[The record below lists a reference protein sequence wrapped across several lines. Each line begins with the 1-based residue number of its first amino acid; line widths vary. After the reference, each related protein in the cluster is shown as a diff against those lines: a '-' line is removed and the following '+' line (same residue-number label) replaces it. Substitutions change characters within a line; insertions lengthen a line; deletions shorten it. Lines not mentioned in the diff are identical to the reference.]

1 MITAGIDVGAVT
13 TKVVI
18 LKEGK
23 VIGDSIVSTGIEQK
37 KSAEQALDEAI
48 KKAGI
53 SRSDIERITAT
64 GTGSKMIDFAS
75 AEVTDVEADAVGVN
89 SLYPQA
95 RTVIDVGAEQG
106 LGIKVD
112 EEGRAIDFAINERC
126 AAGTG
131 AFTEAMSRALEV
143 KVEDMGELS
152 RKSTKD
158 VQINAQCA
166 VFAESEV
173 VSLIHAQTAK
183 PDIARAIN
191 DAIAGRIT
199 SMVRRVG
206 VEKDVALIGG
216 VSKNIGFVD
225 SLKKHLGVDLL
236 LPDEPQIVSALGAA
250 IIAAR
255 QDI

>member
-23 VIGDSIVSTGIEQK
+23 VIGDSIVATGIEQK
-37 KSAEQALDEAI
+37 KSAELALDEAI

-64 GTGSKMIDFAS
+64 GTGSKAIDFANS
-75 AEVTDVEADAVGVN
+75 EVTDVEADAVGTN
-89 SLYPQA
+89 FLYPQA
-95 RTVIDVGAEQG
+95 RTVIDVGG
-106 LGIKVD
+106 
-112 EEGRAIDFAINERC
+112 EEGRGIKFDEKGRVIDFALNERC
-126 AAGTG
+126 AAGAG

-143 KVEDMGELS
+143 KVDEMGELS

-158 VQINAQCA
+158 VEINAQCA

-173 VSLIHAQTAK
+173 VSLIHAKTAK
-183 PDIARAIN
+183 PDIAKAVH
-191 DAIAGRIT
+191 DGIASRIT

-225 SLKKHLGVDLL
+225 CLKKHLALDLL
-236 LPDEPQIVSALGAA
+236 IPDEPQIVGALGAA
-250 IIAAR
+250 IMAAS
-255 QDI
+255 